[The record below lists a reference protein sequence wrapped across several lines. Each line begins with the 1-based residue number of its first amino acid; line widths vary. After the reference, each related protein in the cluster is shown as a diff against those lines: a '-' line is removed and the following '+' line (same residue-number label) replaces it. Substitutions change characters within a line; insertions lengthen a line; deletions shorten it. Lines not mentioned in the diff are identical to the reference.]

1 MDAKTLEKLKHGIE
15 TIVPANGLEEKLKL
29 AEEEKRPLIIKFG
42 MDPTAPDLH
51 LGHAV
56 AFKKL
61 REFQEAGHEIHLL
74 VGDFTACIGDPTGR
88 NTTRPPLTA
97 EEVQKNAQTYI
108 KQMDKVID
116 TKKNVKILFNG
127 AWLNKMTFADVI
139 KLLGKATLAQMMQR
153 EDFANRFENNI
164 PISLHELVYP
174 MVQGYDSV
182 AMNCDIEFGGRD
194 QLFNCLVGKTLQEA
208 FGQKEVGQTVIS
220 MPLLRGLDGVMKM
233 SKSKGNYIG
242 LTDTA
247 NDMYGKTMSI
257 PDDLLPEWIELTT
270 DFTPEEKANMIADY
284 KNGTVNPMELKK
296 KVAFDIVRQYHS
308 EEAAQAAEAFF
319 YQQVQQKGFD
329 TKAFEPVSLSKL
341 SLSTQNIGLLNVVSA
356 LQPNESKSALRRLIE
371 SGAVSLNGDKITDP
385 YFKIENLEKGTKIK
399 IGKRHF
405 YELVD

>member
-329 TKAFEPVSLSKL
+329 TKAFEPVSLSEL
-341 SLSTQNIGLLNVVSA
+341 SLSTQNIGLLDVVSV

>member
-1 MDAKTLEKLKHGIE
+1 MDLTTLEKLKQGIE
-15 TIVPANGLEEKLKL
+15 TIVPTNGLEEKLKL
-29 AEEEKRPLIIKFG
+29 AEKEKRPLIIKFG

-61 REFQEAGHEIHLL
+61 RDFQEAGHEIHLL
-74 VGDFTACIGDPTGR
+74 VGDFTACIGDPSGR

-97 EEVQKNAQTYI
+97 EEVKKNAQTYI
-108 KQMDKVID
+108 DQMDKVID

-127 AWLNKMTFADVI
+127 DWLNKMTFADVI

-208 FGQKEVGQTVIS
+208 FGEKEIGQTVIS

-242 LTDTA
+242 LTETA
-247 NDMYGKTMSI
+247 NEMYGKTMSI

-270 DFTPEEKANMIADY
+270 DFTPQVKADMIADY
-284 KNGTVNPMELKK
+284 KNGKVNPMDLKK
-296 KVAFDIVRQYHS
+296 KVAFDIARQYHG
-308 EEAAQAAEAFF
+308 EEAAKAAEAFF
-319 YQQVQQKGFD
+319 YKQVQQKGFD
-329 TKAFEPVSLSKL
+329 TKEFTSISMANLPIATQDVSLVDL
-341 SLSTQNIGLLNVVSA
+341 AAAVH
-356 LQPNESKSALRRLIE
+356 PHESKSAIRRLIE
-371 SGAVSLNGDKITDP
+371 SGAVSINGEKRTDP
-385 YFKIENLEKGTKIK
+385 FSKLSLQKGMKIK
-399 IGKRHF
+399 IGKRGF
-405 YELVD
+405 YQLEA

>member
-1 MDAKTLEKLKHGIE
+1 MDLTTLEKLRQGIE
-15 TIVPANGLEEKLKL
+15 TIVPTNGLEEKLNL
-29 AEEEKRPLIIKFG
+29 AEKEKRPLIIKFG

-61 REFQEAGHEIHLL
+61 RDFQEAGHEIHLL
-74 VGDFTACIGDPTGR
+74 VGDFTACIGDPSGR

-97 EEVQKNAQTYI
+97 EEVKKNAQTYI
-108 KQMDKVID
+108 DQMDKVID

-127 AWLNKMTFADVI
+127 DWLNKMTFADVI

-208 FGQKEVGQTVIS
+208 FGEKEIGQTVIS

-242 LTDTA
+242 LTETA
-247 NDMYGKTMSI
+247 NEMYGKTMSI

-270 DFTPEEKANMIADY
+270 DFTPQVKADMIADY
-284 KNGTVNPMELKK
+284 KNGKVNPMDLKK
-296 KVAFDIVRQYHS
+296 KVAFDIARQYHG
-308 EEAAQAAEAFF
+308 EEAAKAAEAFF
-319 YQQVQQKGFD
+319 YKQVQQKGFD
-329 TKAFEPVSLSKL
+329 TKEFTSISMANLPIATQDVSLVDLAAAVHSH
-341 SLSTQNIGLLNVVSA
+341 
-356 LQPNESKSALRRLIE
+356 ESKSAIRRLIE
-371 SGAVSLNGDKITDP
+371 SGAVSINGEKRTDP
-385 YFKIENLEKGTKIK
+385 FSKLNLQKGMKIK
-399 IGKRHF
+399 IGKRGF
-405 YELVD
+405 YQLEA

>member
-1 MDAKTLEKLKHGIE
+1 MDLTTLEKLKQGIE
-15 TIVPANGLEEKLKL
+15 TIVPTNGLEEKLKL
-29 AEEEKRPLIIKFG
+29 AEKEKRPLIIKFG

-61 REFQEAGHEIHLL
+61 RDFQEAGHEIHLL
-74 VGDFTACIGDPTGR
+74 VGDFTACIGDPSGR

-97 EEVQKNAQTYI
+97 EEVKKNAQTYI
-108 KQMDKVID
+108 DQMDKVID
-116 TKKNVKILFNG
+116 TRKNVKILFNG
-127 AWLNKMTFADVI
+127 DWLNKMTFADVI

-208 FGQKEVGQTVIS
+208 FGEKEIGQTVIS

-242 LTDTA
+242 LTETA
-247 NDMYGKTMSI
+247 NEMYGKTMSI

-270 DFTPEEKANMIADY
+270 DFTPQVKADMIADY
-284 KNGTVNPMELKK
+284 KNGKVNPMDLKK
-296 KVAFDIVRQYHS
+296 KVAFDIARQYHG
-308 EEAAQAAEAFF
+308 EEAAKAAEAFF
-319 YQQVQQKGFD
+319 YKQVQQKGFD
-329 TKAFEPVSLSKL
+329 TKEFTSVSMASLPVATQDVSLVDL
-341 SLSTQNIGLLNVVSA
+341 ATAVH
-356 LQPNESKSALRRLIE
+356 PHESKSAIRRLIE
-371 SGAVSLNGDKITDP
+371 SGAVSINGEKRMDPFSKLN
-385 YFKIENLEKGTKIK
+385 LQKGMKIK
-399 IGKRHF
+399 IGKRGF
-405 YELVD
+405 YQLEA

>member
-29 AEEEKRPLIIKFG
+29 AEKEKRPLIIKFG

-61 REFQEAGHEIHLL
+61 RDFQEAGHEIHLL

-108 KQMDKVID
+108 EQMDKVID

-329 TKAFEPVSLSKL
+329 TKAFEPVSLSEL
-341 SLSTQNIGLLNVVSA
+341 SLSTQNIGLLDVVSA

-385 YFKIENLEKGTKIK
+385 YFKIENLKKGIKIK

-405 YELVD
+405 YELID

>member
-1 MDAKTLEKLKHGIE
+1 MDLTTLEKLKQGIE
-15 TIVPANGLEEKLKL
+15 TIVPTNGLEEKLKL
-29 AEEEKRPLIIKFG
+29 AEKEKRPLIIKFG

-61 REFQEAGHEIHLL
+61 RDFQEAGHEIHLL
-74 VGDFTACIGDPTGR
+74 VGDFTACIGDPSGR

-97 EEVQKNAQTYI
+97 EEVKKNAQTYI
-108 KQMDKVID
+108 DQMDKVID

-127 AWLNKMTFADVI
+127 DWLNKMTFADVI

-208 FGQKEVGQTVIS
+208 FGEKEIGQTVIS

-242 LTDTA
+242 LTETA
-247 NDMYGKTMSI
+247 NEMYGKTMSI

-270 DFTPEEKANMIADY
+270 DFTPQVKADMIADY
-284 KNGTVNPMELKK
+284 KNGKVNPMDLKK
-296 KVAFDIVRQYHS
+296 KVAFDIARQYHG
-308 EEAAQAAEAFF
+308 EEAAKAAEAFF
-319 YQQVQQKGFD
+319 YKQVQQKGFD
-329 TKAFEPVSLSKL
+329 TKEFTSISMANLPIATQDVSLVDL
-341 SLSTQNIGLLNVVSA
+341 AAAVH
-356 LQPNESKSALRRLIE
+356 PNESKSAIRRLIE
-371 SGAVSLNGDKITDP
+371 SGAVSINGEKRTDP
-385 YFKIENLEKGTKIK
+385 FSKLNLQKGMKIK
-399 IGKRHF
+399 IGKRGF
-405 YELVD
+405 YQLEA

>member
-1 MDAKTLEKLKHGIE
+1 MDLTTLEKLKQGIE
-15 TIVPANGLEEKLKL
+15 TIVPTNGLEEKLKL
-29 AEEEKRPLIIKFG
+29 AEKEKRPLIIKFG

-61 REFQEAGHEIHLL
+61 RDFQEAGHEIHLL
-74 VGDFTACIGDPTGR
+74 VGDFTACIGDPSGR

-97 EEVQKNAQTYI
+97 EEVKKNAQTYI
-108 KQMDKVID
+108 DQMDKVID

-127 AWLNKMTFADVI
+127 DWLNKMTFADVI

-208 FGQKEVGQTVIS
+208 FGKKEIGQTVIS

-242 LTDTA
+242 LTETA
-247 NDMYGKTMSI
+247 NEMYGKTMSI

-270 DFTPEEKANMIADY
+270 DFTPQVKADMIADY
-284 KNGTVNPMELKK
+284 KNGKVNPMDLKK
-296 KVAFDIVRQYHS
+296 KVAFDIARQYHG
-308 EEAAQAAEAFF
+308 EEAAKAAEAFF
-319 YQQVQQKGFD
+319 YKQVQQKGFD
-329 TKAFEPVSLSKL
+329 TKEFTSISMANLPIATQDVSLVDLAAAVHSH
-341 SLSTQNIGLLNVVSA
+341 
-356 LQPNESKSALRRLIE
+356 ESKSAIRRLIE
-371 SGAVSLNGDKITDP
+371 SGAVSINGEKRTDP
-385 YFKIENLEKGTKIK
+385 FSKLNLQKGMKIK
-399 IGKRHF
+399 IGKRGF
-405 YELVD
+405 YQLEA

>member
-296 KVAFDIVRQYHS
+296 KVAFDIVRQYHN

-329 TKAFEPVSLSKL
+329 TKAFEPVSLSEL
-341 SLSTQNIGLLNVVSA
+341 SLSTQNIGLLDVVSV

>member
-1 MDAKTLEKLKHGIE
+1 MDLTTLEKLKQGIE
-15 TIVPANGLEEKLKL
+15 TIVPTNGLEEKLKL
-29 AEEEKRPLIIKFG
+29 AEKEKRPLIIKFG

-61 REFQEAGHEIHLL
+61 RDFQEAGHEIHLL
-74 VGDFTACIGDPTGR
+74 VGDFTACIGDPSGR

-97 EEVQKNAQTYI
+97 EEVKKNAQTYI
-108 KQMDKVID
+108 DQMDKVID

-127 AWLNKMTFADVI
+127 DWLNKMTFADVI

-208 FGQKEVGQTVIS
+208 FGEKEIGQTVIS

-242 LTDTA
+242 LTETA
-247 NDMYGKTMSI
+247 NEMYGKTMSI

-270 DFTPEEKANMIADY
+270 DFTPQVKADMIADY
-284 KNGTVNPMELKK
+284 KNGKVNPMDLKK
-296 KVAFDIVRQYHS
+296 KVAFDIARQYHG
-308 EEAAQAAEAFF
+308 EEAAKAAEAFF
-319 YQQVQQKGFD
+319 YKQVQQKGFD
-329 TKAFEPVSLSKL
+329 TKEFTSVSMASLPVATQDVSLVDLAAAVHSH
-341 SLSTQNIGLLNVVSA
+341 
-356 LQPNESKSALRRLIE
+356 ESKSAIRRLIE
-371 SGAVSLNGDKITDP
+371 SGAVSINGEKRTDP
-385 YFKIENLEKGTKIK
+385 FSKLNLQKGMKIK
-399 IGKRHF
+399 IGKRGF
-405 YELVD
+405 YQLEA